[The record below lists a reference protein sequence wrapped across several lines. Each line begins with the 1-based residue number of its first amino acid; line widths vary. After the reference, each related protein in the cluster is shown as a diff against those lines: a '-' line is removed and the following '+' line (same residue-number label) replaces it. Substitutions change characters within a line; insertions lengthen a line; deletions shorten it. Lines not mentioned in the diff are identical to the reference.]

1 MMEFLY
7 SKSRKFRSRTFGGS
21 GGSGGKFSHPL
32 NYALA
37 RSMEV
42 SELLEKCGLFF
53 ARR

>member
-7 SKSRKFRSRTFGGS
+7 SKSRKFRSRTF